1 MIAMLTT
8 STTTMT
14 SPATPPRREP
24 ITLPHLLAGRYE
36 LRRLL
41 GSGGM
46 GDVYAGIDVLL
57 HRDVAIKL
65 LRRADGA
72 GADEVAR
79 FHAEALALASLSSSH
94 VVAIHDFGFADEG
107 LYTVMGLVAGRALDA
122 ILAEDGALPVRRALR
137 IARHVLSGLIEL
149 HRHGLVHGD
158 VKPGNVIIERGDRAV
173 LIDLGVAADL
183 RTGRGIG
190 GGTPPYMAPEA
201 ARGERIDARADLF
214 AAGILLVEAL
224 SGAAVTDHAD
234 CARRAA
240 SLPPPLAE
248 IATIAIDPEP
258 EHRFRDARAMR
269 DALHDAPAAL
279 RLIGIDPTHPIAV
292 PIVPGAP
299 VRVTVRSRRSKP
311 VA

>member
-1 MIAMLTT
+1 MLTT

-14 SPATPPRREP
+14 SPAIPDRREP

-36 LRRLL
+36 LRRVL

-46 GDVYAGIDVLL
+46 GDVYAGVDVLL
-57 HRDVAIKL
+57 HRDVAVKL
-65 LRRADGA
+65 LRRADGT
-72 GADEVAR
+72 GSDDVMR
-79 FHAEALALASLSSSH
+79 FHAEALALASVSSAH

-107 LYTVMGLVAGRALDA
+107 LYTVMRLVAGRPLDA
-122 ILAEDGALPVRRALR
+122 MLADAGALTVSRARRVT
-137 IARHVLSGLIEL
+137 RHVLAGLTEL

-158 VKPGNVIIERGDRAV
+158 VKPANVIIDPIGRAV

-190 GGTPPYMAPEA
+190 GGTQPYMAPEV
-201 ARGERIDARADLF
+201 ARGTPIDARADLF

-224 SGAAVTDHAD
+224 SGVAVIDLAD

-240 SLPPPLAE
+240 ALPPPLSTIVA
-248 IATIAIDPEP
+248 IAIDPDRD
-258 EHRFRDARAMR
+258 HRFRDARAMR
-269 DALHDAPAAL
+269 DALRDAPRAMRRA
-279 RLIGIDPTHPIAV
+279 GIDPSRPITVPIA
-292 PIVPGAP
+292 PDAP

-311 VA
+311 LA